1 MDGLAWPSEIPGG
14 RGAAAQR
21 NAKVGKD
28 AAGLAGRY
36 TSSSRQQE
44 ASRRNHKS
52 AVVLHTGGGVY
63 FRLPVLAYYTPRAKG
78 GSKKAGA
85 AHAGQVRSCQARHLG
100 QQQLATAGPFERALS
115 LSLPYP
121 CFVPVWC
128 ASTFRGHRLLLSCYA
143 TAPLVYLWSPP
154 IHEAGAGRELST
166 TTSAGSAPA
175 PPPPSR
181 PPRELG
187 LVSLLRGGL

>member
-1 MDGLAWPSEIPGG
+1 MDGLAIGDP

-52 AVVLHTGGGVY
+52 AVVLHTGGRCVLP
-63 FRLPVLAYYTPRAKG
+63 RLPVLAYYTPRAKG
-78 GSKKAGA
+78 VSKQGRRGA
-85 AHAGQVRSCQARHLG
+85 CRSGQVRSCQARHLG

-115 LSLPYP
+115 LSLSPIRALCLFGARP
-121 CFVPVWC
+121 PFGVTGFCFLATPPRLSSIYGVPRSMKPGQAESCQGRRLPAV
-128 ASTFRGHRLLLSCYA
+128 LLLLLLL
-143 TAPLVYLWSPP
+143 P
-154 IHEAGAGRELST
+154 GRRAS
-166 TTSAGSAPA
+166 
-175 PPPPSR
+175 
-181 PPRELG
+181 LG
-187 LVSLLRGGL
+187 